1 MPDCRMGAVIMK
13 MMSSTSTMSMNGTML
28 ISERE
33 VCVDLEREGMALR
46 EVDRRQF
53 KVKSEIHL
61 NVWIASSWGAAVLR
75 PYWECGFAEMATQF
89 LLLAESLFDL
99 GGHFQCKCVE
109 ALSQVFYVLQE
120 LIVEDYGGNGGGPTR
135 RGGWPRARGAGGGGG
150 DAWGAAGVAPAA
162 RVHAATPRSGL

>member
-53 KVKSEIHL
+53 KVKSETYL
-61 NVWIASSWGAAVLR
+61 NGEITIGRGAAVLR
-75 PYWECGFAEMATQF
+75 PYWECVFAELAAQS
-89 LLLAESLFDL
+89 LLLAESLFVL
-99 GGHFQCKCVE
+99 GGYFQC
-109 ALSQVFYVLQE
+109 
-120 LIVEDYGGNGGGPTR
+120 
-135 RGGWPRARGAGGGGG
+135 
-150 DAWGAAGVAPAA
+150 
-162 RVHAATPRSGL
+162 

>member
-28 ISERE
+28 IS
-33 VCVDLEREGMALR
+33 EREGMALR

-120 LIVEDYGGNGGGPTR
+120 LIVEDYGGNGGGQ
-135 RGGWPRARGAGGGGG
+135 AGGGGQQRFG
-150 DAWGAAGVAPAA
+150 DAGGDGAKAVGGRAG
-162 RVHAATPRSGL
+162 RVTA